1 MRQLAPS
8 LRMRR
13 MTLQDLPGVMSLQ
26 NAAFTNPWSEEMVKK
41 ELGHDWSTV
50 LLAEVQDAGVWQ
62 LRGFAVYWL
71 VHDELHVL
79 NVATGANHRR
89 QGIGRAL
96 LTSALDFGR
105 AQKCRLATLE
115 VRRANVAAIGL
126 YESLGF
132 RAVGIRPN
140 YYTDDHE
147 DAVVMIMDL

>member
-1 MRQLAPS
+1 
-8 LRMRR
+8 
-13 MTLQDLPGVMSLQ
+13 MTLADLPQVMAMQ
-26 NAAFTNPWSEEMVKK
+26 KEAFTNPWTEEMVKK

-50 LLAEVQDAGVWQ
+50 QLVEMQTAAGWE

-79 NVATGANHRR
+79 NVAIGAAHRR
-89 QGIGRAL
+89 QGIGRML
-96 LTSALDFGR
+96 LESALSFGKLQR
-105 AQKCRLATLE
+105 CRLATLE

-147 DAVVMIMDL
+147 DAVVMIKDL